1 MRPDLSIVP
10 ASAPRLG
17 RLVLSPSRK
26 KLRPPVLWCRLS
38 EVLFL
43 GSTDRHSFVPTWP
56 RQSAAR
62 RRRQGWASL
71 RRRGR
76 LVGFQPSL
84 DGGEH
89 GAKLVGSRTSC
100 HRPASDA

>member
-1 MRPDLSIVP
+1 SRRRDL
-10 ASAPRLG
+10 AWEG
-17 RLVLSPSRK
+17 
-26 KLRPPVLWCRLS
+26 WCCHLPERRFDLLICVVGFF

-43 GSTDRHSFVPTWP
+43 GSTDRHSLVPTWP

-71 RRRGR
+71 WRRGG